1 MTLVVNMSDPMTE
14 VRANSQQQLEQMQQA
29 AKAQLAMI
37 EEKAAERQRQMEA
50 EATAKHQANLAERQ
64 RQMNADAEHRA
75 KLAKQAAM
83 PARRLP
89 PHKASVA
96 AVDAKAPAVKPKGSV
111 AAVDPQATAV
121 QAKGSSAA
129 VNPQPTAVKAKA
141 KAVIP
146 DRKTAL
152 ANIQAVMPKRYSAA
166 SSCPPLR
173 DIKLPIP
180 DEKARA
186 DAAQICSRV
195 FGQKSSAAKLGD
207 EQLQAKAASAKAF
220 CL

>member
-50 EATAKHQANLAERQ
+50 EVTAKHQANLAERQ

-89 PHKASVA
+89 PHKPPVA

-111 AAVDPQATAV
+111 AECPLRRFVD
-121 QAKGSSAA
+121 
-129 VNPQPTAVKAKA
+129 PQPTAVKAKA

>member
-50 EATAKHQANLAERQ
+50 EVTAKHQANLAERQ
-64 RQMNADAEHRA
+64 RRMKADAEHRA

-89 PHKASVA
+89 PHKPPVA

-111 AAVDPQATAV
+111 AECPLRRFVD
-121 QAKGSSAA
+121 
-129 VNPQPTAVKAKA
+129 PQPTAVKAKA